1 MKLVDEIFNKSIFNE
16 TKLLEYGF
24 IKIESSF
31 FYNTKIHNNKFEL
44 ELSVS
49 NGKASGKLID
59 LDFND
64 EYTQI
69 NIEGPVGSFIGNL
82 REECEKILIDI
93 RDKCCS
99 VERFISSQANS
110 IPKYIDN
117 KYGIKIEFLW
127 EKYPGF
133 GIFRRKENNKW
144 FGLISEVKRS
154 KLDNGNNNEV
164 INILNVKV
172 EDGMAYSYIDNVGIY
187 KAYHMNANNWIS
199 VLLDGSVD
207 DEVIC
212 NLIDKSYE
220 LIKKKDSW
228 IVPANPKYYDI
239 VEAFNKNEEI
249 IWKQS
254 TDIAIGDIIYMY
266 VASPY
271 SSVLYKCIATEV
283 NIPYEY
289 KDKNVKM
296 NYVMKIKLEKKYDS
310 NKYTKEYLESKGIR
324 TIRGPRKINKA
335 IFE

>member
-1 MKLVDEIFNKSIFNE
+1 MKLVDEIFSKSIFNE

-24 IKIESSF
+24 IKTESSF
-31 FYNTKIHNNKFEL
+31 LYNTKIHNNKFEL
-44 ELSVS
+44 KLSVS
-49 NGKASGKLID
+49 NGEASGKLID

-110 IPKYIDN
+110 IQKYIDN

-207 DEVIC
+207 AGYDGVV
-212 NLIDKSYE
+212 YE
-220 LIKKKDSW
+220 
-228 IVPANPKYYDI
+228 I
-239 VEAFNKNEEI
+239 VEMTPTQYFELCSKIQGMKPDEI
-249 IWKQS
+249 I
-254 TDIAIGDIIYMY
+254 DFIGADERQITHIKDVILKYGKKLPLPY
-266 VASPY
+266 VSF
-271 SSVLYKCIATEV
+271 SDNTEV
-283 NIPYEY
+283 SGQEGRHRMYALGE
-289 KDKNVKM
+289 M
-296 NYVMKIKLEKKYDS
+296 F
-310 NKYTKEYLESKGIR
+310 G
-324 TIRGPRKINKA
+324 
-335 IFE
+335 